1 MVPAFMFATGIE
13 NSSPTINHGKHRI
26 DEMQKCFHYKPG
38 ATTSISFTISESLS
52 CARASFGEEFGEVG
66 ALEIVDPIGNS
77 ALTT

>member
-52 CARASFGEEFGEVG
+52 FAMASFGEVG
-66 ALEIVDPIGNS
+66 VLEIVDPLGNS